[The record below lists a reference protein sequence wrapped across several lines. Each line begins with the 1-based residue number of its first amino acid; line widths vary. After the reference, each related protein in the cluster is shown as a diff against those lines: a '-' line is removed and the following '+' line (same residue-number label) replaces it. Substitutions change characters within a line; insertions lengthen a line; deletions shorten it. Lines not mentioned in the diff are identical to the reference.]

1 MLVQS
6 HGHSRRNVSELPNSS
21 QSPKVL
27 QMSKSLSTFPA
38 RGIEAANSSWGQVTA
53 TFNLKTSWHAMWYK
67 PKLLWGRIPQATT
80 TTTSLGKLQR
90 NTNTQAHFKM
100 YFSSLHSGWK
110 KKIFF
115 DQIFLRRPSPRKAIL
130 KYTWVTF
137 CSLEWK
143 NKHDWLIKG
152 SGLAFLQE
160 REYPV
165 IAEKTCHHGVLP
177 PQVCSSQCIL
187 VYSVCLSGNRHCY
200 AFQIVTSCKIKHVQL
215 KNSSPWGCR
224 EKRSRASR
232 QSHRFW
238 KWVLIKFQT
247 S

>member
-1 MLVQS
+1 MQCGTNQSSCEGEFLKQPLQPLVLVSYRGTQT
-6 HGHSRRNVSELPNSS
+6 HRLISRCI
-21 QSPKVL
+21 SPHCIL
-27 QMSKSLSTFPA
+27 D
-38 RGIEAANSSWGQVTA
+38 E
-53 TFNLKTSWHAMWYK
+53 
-67 PKLLWGRIPQATT
+67 
-80 TTTSLGKLQR
+80 
-90 NTNTQAHFKM
+90 
-100 YFSSLHSGWK
+100 K
-110 KKIFF
+110 KNFFF
-115 DQIFLRRPSPRKAIL
+115 DQIFLRSPSPRKAIL